1 MDSRPGVGAA
11 DGRRASGVRRDR
23 AHPRKGRRRSTSRPR
38 RRELA
43 TGEREAGHADGCR
56 PLKIRPMTTGARAD
70 LVRVLVAH
78 AGRGLGGRLPRP
90 GVCRLG
96 GIQLLQPNL
105 ELPPFPNDGRLAL
118 EELRPDLGKE
128 QEVDIS
134 AGNEFLWAA
143 ELVHA
148 PGALLSLQLGLE
160 SAALKNA
167 DLQHSPY
174 RLPCDHRADGLH
186 HAGGANAVNVNEAE

>member
-1 MDSRPGVGAA
+1 
-11 DGRRASGVRRDR
+11 
-23 AHPRKGRRRSTSRPR
+23 
-38 RRELA
+38 
-43 TGEREAGHADGCR
+43 
-56 PLKIRPMTTGARAD
+56 MTTGARAD

-186 HAGGANAVNVNEAE
+186 HAGGANAVNVNEAEFPPHLPPPPPMLTRPSSDTDTFRPAHAACAAPPSSSSSSSSQHAAGCLPRRTPCS